1 VAQQKGVADVSAEN
15 QKATQ
20 AAEEQRLNAALNE
33 ETQTNTPQPDAPTS
47 IADAALT
54 GQQSGGEVFQS
65 DLAKK
70 ISDATASAKQRIGA
84 LATAQ
89 SYGGS
94 SGGLGTV
101 NPINQAKAGAG
112 IDAANDKRRG
122 SMGAYGVEQ
131 AVSPVDIQY
140 SNPIADIA
148 SSFMGVGA
156 QRLGSMFADS
166 LGAVGGGLGS
176 TTASSIFPNAPKAQP
191 AVANKDPW
199 ANFRTAG
206 GMF

>member
-1 VAQQKGVADVSAEN
+1 
-15 QKATQ
+15 
-20 AAEEQRLNAALNE
+20 
-33 ETQTNTPQPDAPTS
+33 
-47 IADAALT
+47 
-54 GQQSGGEVFQS
+54 
-65 DLAKK
+65 LAKK

-94 SGGLGTV
+94 QGGLGTV

-112 IDAANDKRRG
+112 IDLANEKRRG

-131 AVSPVDIQY
+131 AVSPIDIEY

-166 LGAVGGGLGS
+166 LGAVGGGLGG
-176 TTASSIFPNAPKAQP
+176 TAASSIFPNAPKAQP
-191 AVANKDPW
+191 AATNKDPW
-199 ANFRTAG
+199 GGWRTST